1 VLSPTVT
8 RPSSTIVPLA
18 RGQSF
23 ATNNS
28 DKLVGAGA
36 VYSVS
41 ATASQAPMHQFASL
55 GAGGAPVPGQPNLED
70 APDAIAEWEEA
81 TNLITVW
88 LGMAIGTFILR

>member
-1 VLSPTVT
+1 
-8 RPSSTIVPLA
+8 
-18 RGQSF
+18 
-23 ATNNS
+23 
-28 DKLVGAGA
+28 
-36 VYSVS
+36 
-41 ATASQAPMHQFASL
+41 MHQFASL